1 MRCKCIRRR
10 THHAQHGVLG
20 RGVGEHRGA
29 AVTAFTGQTL
39 RRTDQ
44 NDGPA
49 SALADDGR
57 HRGEDRVPHALEVGV
72 DDRVEHRFGAG
83 GRVTDRHH
91 SGVGD
96 DDVDIAERVD
106 PGLHCGF
113 QLRQI
118 ANIGDSRCSPASGGL
133 DQPYGLVEIGL
144 GAQRVRNSVDI
155 RADVDGDD
163 VGTLLG
169 ERDGVATTL
178 PPGGAGHY
186 GDGVIEFTHG
196 YTANLVPV
204 SFSANAT
211 KRAATS

>member
-1 MRCKCIRRR
+1 
-10 THHAQHGVLG
+10 
-20 RGVGEHRGA
+20 
-29 AVTAFTGQTL
+29 
-39 RRTDQ
+39 
-44 NDGPA
+44 
-49 SALADDGR
+49 
-57 HRGEDRVPHALEVGV
+57 VPHALEVGV

-83 GRVTDRHH
+83 VRVTDRHH

-186 GDGVIEFTHG
+186 RETYEKQDGTWRIKTLHLTRTILKISRDDGD
-196 YTANLVPV
+196 
-204 SFSANAT
+204 
-211 KRAATS
+211 